1 MRIEERLARIKA
13 KASIWEPEAFGARRR
28 QPLGCSCGL
37 MWGPRQGRSRAG
49 DELAV
54 MARRFGVVFLL

>member
-1 MRIEERLARIKA
+1 MRIEERLARTKA
-13 KASIWEPEAFGARRR
+13 KASIWEPEAFGARR

-54 MARRFGVVFLL
+54 MARRFDVVFLL

>member
-1 MRIEERLARIKA
+1 MRTEKGLASVRA
-13 KASIWEPEAFGARRR
+13 KPASGNLEPLAPR